1 MSIAVTSLVSH
12 ALLMLGCV
20 PKADPII
27 ATVRPT
33 CVFAPDK
40 KRKERQTRLV
50 SIFQSSFADAQ
61 GAALVAHFH
70 SAQRRTQ
77 PIAYAQ

>member
-40 KRKERQTRLV
+40 KRKERQTDLV
-50 SIFQSSFADAQ
+50 SIFQSSFADA
-61 GAALVAHFH
+61 GD
-70 SAQRRTQ
+70 SAGSSLSQ
-77 PIAYAQ
+77 PNCPVEVTEPTDG